1 VLYLYDYLITFPTE
15 VACFWKARP
24 TGATVLF
31 FLTRYITMMV
41 FLLKFALGF
50 ITFTG
55 TVRSKPFYCVVP
67 SKLENFIETMQYLP
81 WAGFSALR
89 AYALSRNRP
98 LSVLVFVLSIVPIA
112 VNLVS
117 TPYPLV
123 MFAIA
128 SRVCLIAA
136 DAILIVITWVKL

>member
-1 VLYLYDYLITFPTE
+1 M
-15 VACFWKARP
+15 
-24 TGATVLF
+24 
-31 FLTRYITMMV
+31 RY
-41 FLLKFALGF
+41 APNG
-50 ITFTG
+50 
-55 TVRSKPFYCVVP
+55 RSQHQLRRS

-81 WAGFSALR
+81 WAGTLSILVSLIEFPTNRMDVPLYRMGYIGFSALR

-123 MFAIA
+123 M
-128 SRVCLIAA
+128 CLCERNSHH
-136 DAILIVITWVKL
+136 L